1 MSQYDAHNRS
11 VFSDGLNRFVELQ
24 IKPKLLTMCKNVA
37 QTIVDAIDSNFTLP
51 EGSDEF
57 PVFTGNLHDATG
69 VGVYCDGV
77 LSSFIPT
84 AIASEAQTEFTA
96 TALDAVNSTEFFGSE
111 LLQQALSE
119 AATRFESGVWIVLFS
134 TVPYAYRVN
143 TQGSPI
149 GRGAGFFDALQE
161 TLLTDVLAGLQP
173 IAL

>member
-1 MSQYDAHNRS
+1 MSQYEAHNRN
-11 VFSDGLNRFVELQ
+11 VFADGLKRFAEQQ
-24 IKPKLLTMCKNVA
+24 IKPKLLDMCKNVA
-37 QTIVDAIDSNFTLP
+37 QTIVNAIDGNFTLP
-51 EGSDEF
+51 EGTDEF

-84 AIASEAQTEFTA
+84 AIATENQTDE
-96 TALDAVNSTEFFGSE
+96 SGMEFFGSE

-119 AATRFESGVWIVLFS
+119 AAMQFESGVWIVLFS
-134 TVPYAYRVN
+134 TVPYAYKIN

-149 GRGAGFFDALQE
+149 GRGVGFFEALQE

>member
-1 MSQYDAHNRS
+1 MSQYDAHNRN
-11 VFSDGLNRFVELQ
+11 VFADGLKRFAEQQ
-24 IKPKLLTMCKNVA
+24 IKPKLLAVCKNVA
-37 QTIVDAIDSNFTLP
+37 QTIVDSIDGNFTLP
-51 EGSDEF
+51 EGTDEF

-84 AIASEAQTEFTA
+84 AIATEAQTE
-96 TALDAVNSTEFFGSE
+96 NIGMEFFGSA

-119 AATRFESGVWIVLFS
+119 AAMQFESGVWIVLFS
-134 TVPYAYRVN
+134 TVPYAYKIN

-149 GRGAGFFDALQE
+149 GRGAGFFEALQE

>member
-1 MSQYDAHNRS
+1 MSQSDAHNRN
-11 VFSDGLNRFVELQ
+11 VFADGLKRFAEQQ
-24 IKPKLLTMCKNVA
+24 IKPKLLAMCKNVA
-37 QTIVDAIDSNFTLP
+37 QTIVDVIDGNFTPP
-51 EGSDEF
+51 EGTDEF

-84 AIASEAQTEFTA
+84 AIATEAQTE
-96 TALDAVNSTEFFGSE
+96 NIGMEFFGSE

-119 AATRFESGVWIVLFS
+119 AATQFESGVWIVLFS
-134 TVPYAYRVN
+134 TVPYAYKIN

-149 GRGAGFFDALQE
+149 GRGAGFFEALQE